1 MKKLLLIILIL
12 NLNLFAGNS
21 PLKIKYYTEK
31 RGFYTYT
38 AFKPRVIV
46 DKIFISKVT
55 VNRGKCQLYWVDWV
69 LWDRERI
76 KVKKDDG
83 NINRTYKYGDKLL
96 TIHTRCD
103 PIEITFETDQ
113 GTYSWEL

>member
-38 AFKPRVIV
+38 VFKPRVIV

-55 VNRGKCQLYWVDWV
+55 VNRGKCQLYWVD